1 MATRNTTHILKNSDI
16 VSRPLP
22 SSLLKGEPIVNTAD
36 GIVFFSGVTTTTSE
50 WTPAGTGT
58 TSNFFEVGSNLYDLR
73 VRNKIT
79 HYNDLTNLSGKF
91 LSGTTNGFELA
102 NISDITGVDTFV
114 TGFTYDDVNTFTI
127 SRNQGQPNL
136 TSTIS
141 VLSGITYYGDGT
153 GLTNI
158 PISGV
163 VNLQT
168 ELDSKIENGVNSGG
182 AEEIFSGKSG
192 TDLYFRTLSGGSN
205 TSISTIGDIIRVD
218 VSIPPSTNT
227 FVTGGTYSDVTDTI
241 TLTRNDDVTVDITGV
256 TDTFVTG
263 NTLTAANN
271 NTNTQS
277 AQLDYNIPVAGG
289 PYFITTQNTFTTGG
303 TYNLGTTSI
312 DFDKNDGST
321 FSVDLSNIDVNDTFV
336 TGGTNNSATDNTNS
350 ASIDLLYNQDVA
362 PSTYSLPYTDTFTTG
377 GTYNNGTS
385 LITFDQND
393 GSNFTVDLS
402 TIDVND
408 TFVTGFTYNS
418 TNNTFTISR
427 NEGEP
432 NLTTSIDTVSGL
444 TISNLT
450 AGRVVYVGTGGEL
463 TDESG
468 FEYNDTTNL
477 LTVGDL
483 NVTNSSGTTANIG
496 QGGLVIGSGGS
507 TSTSGVGDLTVHGDL
522 TVFGDT
528 TTISTSELYVEDPQI
543 ELNYNPT
550 GDTSTTSVGSGIKI
564 QDGDGTT
571 TGDTYFTIG
580 QMQSLTGIVP
590 GEIPNVSEYS
600 GFVGY
605 NNRGWVTQLNDI
617 VIRNNNLNNGAPN
630 GVRVLA
636 EFDILDG
643 GTY

>member
-1 MATRNTTHILKNSDI
+1 MATRSTTHILKNSDI
-16 VSRPLP
+16 VNRPLP
-22 SSLLKGEPIVNTAD
+22 ASLLKGEPIVNTAD
-36 GIVFFSGVTTTTSE
+36 GIMLFSGVTTSTSE

-73 VRNKIT
+73 LRNKIT
-79 HYNDLTNLSGKF
+79 HYNDLTNLTGKF

-102 NISDITGVDTFV
+102 NISDISGVDTFV

-127 SRNQGQPNL
+127 SRNQGLPDL

-168 ELDSKIENGVNSGG
+168 ELDSKVENGVNSGG
-182 AEEIFSGKSG
+182 GEEIFSGKSG

-205 TSISTIGDIIRVD
+205 TTISTIGDIVRVD
-218 VSIPPSTNT
+218 VTIPASTNT

-241 TLTRNDDVTVDITGV
+241 TLTRNDAVTVDITGV

-263 NTLTAANN
+263 STLTAANN
-271 NTNTQS
+271 NTATQS
-277 AQLDYNIPVAGG
+277 AQLEYNIPVVGG
-289 PYFITTQNTFTTGG
+289 PYFIVTQNTFTSGG
-303 TYNLGTTSI
+303 TYNVGTTSI
-312 DFDKNDGST
+312 DFDKNDGT
-321 FSVDLSNIDVNDTFV
+321 TYSVDLSNIDVNDTFV
-336 TGGTNNSATDNTNS
+336 TGGTNNSSTVNTNS

-418 TNNTFTISR
+418 TNNTFTILR

-432 NLTTSIDTVSGL
+432 DLTASIDTVSGL

-450 AGRVVYVGTGGEL
+450 AGRVVYVGTGGVL
-463 TDESG
+463 TDEAG
-468 FEYNDTTNL
+468 FTYDDTANL

-483 NVTNSSGTTANIG
+483 NVTNASGTTATIG

-507 TSTSGVGDLTVHGDL
+507 ASTSGIGDLTVHGDL

-543 ELNYNPT
+543 TLNYNPT
-550 GDTSTTSVGSGIKI
+550 GDTSATSIASGLRI
-564 QDGDGTT
+564 QDGDGLGNDVFYTVAQMNT
-571 TGDTYFTIG
+571 FTGGDVT
-580 QMQSLTGIVP
+580 
-590 GEIPNVSEYS
+590 EYS
-600 GFVGY
+600 GANGY
-605 NNRGWVTQLNDI
+605 TNRSFLTQLNDI
-617 VIRNNNLNNGAPN
+617 VIRNTNSNNGAPD
-630 GVRVLA
+630 GDRVLA
-636 EFDILDG
+636 EGDILDG
-643 GTY
+643 GIY

>member
-1 MATRNTTHILKNSDI
+1 MATRSTTHVLKNSDI
-16 VSRPLP
+16 VNRSLP

-36 GIVFFSGVTTTTSE
+36 GIVFFSGVTTSTSE

-91 LSGTTNGFELA
+91 LSGTTSGFELA

-127 SRNQGQPNL
+127 SRNQGLADL

-263 NTLTAANN
+263 STLTAANN

-277 AQLDYNIPVAGG
+277 AQLEYNIPVVGG
-289 PYFITTQNTFTTGG
+289 PYFIGSQNTFTTGG

-312 DFDKNDGST
+312 DFDKNDGTT

-350 ASIDLLYNQDVA
+350 ATIDLLYNQDVA

-432 NLTTSIDTVSGL
+432 DLTASIDTVSGL

-450 AGRVVYVGTGGEL
+450 AGRVVYVGTGGIL

-483 NVTNSSGTTANIG
+483 NVTNASGTTATIG
-496 QGGLVIGSGGS
+496 QGGLIIGSGGS
-507 TSTSGVGDLTVHGDL
+507 ASTSGIGDLTVHGDL

-543 ELNYNPT
+543 TLNYNPT
-550 GDTSTTSVGSGIKI
+550 GDTSATSIASGLRI
-564 QDGDGTT
+564 QDGDGSGNDVFYTVAQMNT
-571 TGDTYFTIG
+571 FTGGDVTEY
-580 QMQSLTGIVP
+580 TGA
-590 GEIPNVSEYS
+590 N
-600 GFVGY
+600 GY
-605 NNRGWVTQLNDI
+605 TNRAFLTQLNDI
-617 VIRNNNLNNGAPN
+617 VIRNTNSNNGAPD
-630 GVRVLA
+630 GARVLA
-636 EFDILDG
+636 EGDVLDG

>member
-1 MATRNTTHILKNSDI
+1 MAIRNTKHILKNSDI

-36 GIVFFSGVTTTTSE
+36 GIVFFSGVTTSTSE
-50 WTPAGTGT
+50 WTPAGPGG
-58 TSNFFEVGSNLYDLR
+58 SANFFEVGSNLYDLR

-91 LSGTTNGFELA
+91 LSGTTSGFELA

-127 SRNQGQPNL
+127 SRNQGLADL

-256 TDTFVTG
+256 TDTF
-263 NTLTAANN
+263 
-271 NTNTQS
+271 
-277 AQLDYNIPVAGG
+277 
-289 PYFITTQNTFTTGG
+289 TTGG

-312 DFDKNDGST
+312 DFDKNDGTT

-336 TGGTNNSATDNTNS
+336 TGGTNNSATVNTNS

-362 PSTYSLPYTDTFTTG
+362 PSTYNLPYTDTFTTG

-432 NLTTSIDTVSGL
+432 DLPASIDTVSGL

-483 NVTNSSGTTANIG
+483 NVTNASGTTATIG

-507 TSTSGVGDLTVHGDL
+507 TSTSGIGDLTVHGDL

-543 ELNYNPT
+543 TLNYNPT
-550 GDTSTTSVGSGIKI
+550 GDTSTTSIASGLRI
-564 QDGDGTT
+564 QDGDGSGNDVFYTVAQMNT
-571 TGDTYFTIG
+571 FTGGDVTEY
-580 QMQSLTGIVP
+580 TGA
-590 GEIPNVSEYS
+590 N
-600 GFVGY
+600 GY
-605 NNRGWVTQLNDI
+605 TNRAFLTQLNDI
-617 VIRNNNLNNGAPN
+617 VIRNTNSNNGAPD
-630 GVRVLA
+630 GARVLA
-636 EFDILDG
+636 EGDVLDG

>member
-1 MATRNTTHILKNSDI
+1 MATRSTTHILKNSDI
-16 VSRPLP
+16 VNRPLP
-22 SSLLKGEPIVNTAD
+22 ASLLKGEPIVNTAD
-36 GIVFFSGVTTTTSE
+36 GIMLFSGVTQSTSE

-73 VRNKIT
+73 LRNKIT
-79 HYNDLTNLSGKF
+79 HYNDLTNLTGKF

-102 NISDITGVDTFV
+102 NISDISGVDTFV

-127 SRNQGQPNL
+127 SRNQGLPDL

-168 ELDSKIENGVNSGG
+168 ELDSKVENGVNSGG
-182 AEEIFSGKSG
+182 GEEIFSGKSG

-205 TSISTIGDIIRVD
+205 TTISTIGDIVRVD
-218 VSIPPSTNT
+218 VTIPASTNT

-241 TLTRNDDVTVDITGV
+241 TLTRNDAVTVDITGV
-256 TDTFVTG
+256 TDTF
-263 NTLTAANN
+263 
-271 NTNTQS
+271 
-277 AQLDYNIPVAGG
+277 
-289 PYFITTQNTFTTGG
+289 TTGG
-303 TYNLGTTSI
+303 TYNVGTTSI
-312 DFDKNDGST
+312 DFDKNDGT
-321 FSVDLSNIDVNDTFV
+321 TYSVDLSNIDVNDTFV
-336 TGGTNNSATDNTNS
+336 TGGTNNSSTVDTNS

-418 TNNTFTISR
+418 TNNTFTILR

-432 NLTTSIDTVSGL
+432 DLTASIDTVSGL

-450 AGRVVYVGTGGEL
+450 AGRVVYVGTGGVL
-463 TDESG
+463 TDEAG
-468 FEYNDTTNL
+468 FTYDASTNIFSVPSDG
-477 LTVGDL
+477 TVNVGTGGL
-483 NVTNSSGTTANIG
+483 NVGGDAII
-496 QGGLVIGSGGS
+496 QGS
-507 TSTSGVGDLTVHGDL
+507 L
-522 TVFGDT
+522 TVFGPS
-528 TTISTSELYVEDPQI
+528 ISAFTSELYVEDSNI
-543 ELNYNPT
+543 ILNYNPT
-550 GDTSTTSVGSGIKI
+550 GNSITTSVGAGWTI
-564 QDGDGTT
+564 QDGNGIVS
-571 TGDTYFTIG
+571 GDVNLDIIRL
-580 QMQSLTGIVP
+580 QNLTGLTATQV
-590 GEIPNVSEYS
+590 PNVSEYS
-600 GFVGY
+600 GGTTGY
-605 NNRGWVTQLNDI
+605 INRGWITQLNDI
-617 VIRNNNLNNGAPN
+617 VIRSTDVSDGGSPGDIN
-630 GVRVLA
+630 GVRVLG
-636 EFDILDG
+636 EFDTLDG
-643 GTY
+643 GNY

>member
-36 GIVFFSGVTTTTSE
+36 GIVFFSGVTTSTSE

-91 LSGTTNGFELA
+91 LSGTTSGFELA

-127 SRNQGQPNL
+127 YRNQGLADL

-277 AQLDYNIPVAGG
+277 AQLEYNIPVAGG

-303 TYNLGTTSI
+303 TYNVGTTSI

-483 NVTNSSGTTANIG
+483 NVTNASGTTATIG

-543 ELNYNPT
+543 TLNYNPT
-550 GDTSTTSVGSGIKI
+550 GDTSTTSIASGLRI
-564 QDGDGTT
+564 QDGDGSGNDVFYTVAQMNT
-571 TGDTYFTIG
+571 FTGGDVT
-580 QMQSLTGIVP
+580 
-590 GEIPNVSEYS
+590 EYS
-600 GFVGY
+600 GANGY
-605 NNRGWVTQLNDI
+605 TNRAFLTQLNDI
-617 VIRNNNLNNGAPN
+617 VIRNTNSNNGAPD
-630 GVRVLA
+630 GDRVLA
-636 EFDILDG
+636 EGDVLDG

>member
-1 MATRNTTHILKNSDI
+1 MATRSTTHILKNSDI
-16 VSRPLP
+16 VNRPLP
-22 SSLLKGEPIVNTAD
+22 ASLLKGEPIVNTAD
-36 GIVFFSGVTTTTSE
+36 GIMLFSGVTLSTSE

-73 VRNKIT
+73 LRNKIT
-79 HYNDLTNLSGKF
+79 HYNDLTNLTGKF

-102 NISDITGVDTFV
+102 NISDISGVDTFV

-127 SRNQGQPNL
+127 SRNQGLPDL

-168 ELDSKIENGVNSGG
+168 ELDSKVENGVNSGG
-182 AEEIFSGKSG
+182 GEEIFSGKSG

-205 TSISTIGDIIRVD
+205 TTISTIGDIVRVD
-218 VSIPPSTNT
+218 VSIPASTNT

-241 TLTRNDDVTVDITGV
+241 TLTRNDAVTVDITGV
-256 TDTFVTG
+256 TDTF
-263 NTLTAANN
+263 
-271 NTNTQS
+271 
-277 AQLDYNIPVAGG
+277 
-289 PYFITTQNTFTTGG
+289 TTGG
-303 TYNLGTTSI
+303 TYNVGTTSI
-312 DFDKNDGST
+312 DFDKNDGT
-321 FSVDLSNIDVNDTFV
+321 TYSVDLSNIDVNDTFV
-336 TGGTNNSATDNTNS
+336 TGGTNNSSTVDTNS

-418 TNNTFTISR
+418 INNTFTILR

-432 NLTTSIDTVSGL
+432 DLTASIDTVSGL

-450 AGRVVYVGTGGEL
+450 AGRVVYVGTGGVL
-463 TDESG
+463 TDEAG
-468 FEYNDTTNL
+468 FTYDASTNIFSVPSDG
-477 LTVGDL
+477 TVNVGTGGL
-483 NVTNSSGTTANIG
+483 NVGGDTII
-496 QGGLVIGSGGS
+496 QGS
-507 TSTSGVGDLTVHGDL
+507 L
-522 TVFGDT
+522 TVFGPS
-528 TTISTSELYVEDPQI
+528 ISAFTSELYVEDPNI
-543 ELNYNPT
+543 ILNYNPT
-550 GDTSTTSVGSGIKI
+550 GNSITTSVGAGWTI
-564 QDGDGTT
+564 QDGNGIVS
-571 TGDTYFTIG
+571 GDVNLDIIRL
-580 QMQSLTGIVP
+580 QNLTGLTATQV
-590 GEIPNVSEYS
+590 PNVSEYS
-600 GFVGY
+600 GGTTGY
-605 NNRGWVTQLNDI
+605 INRGWITQLNDI
-617 VIRNNNLNNGAPN
+617 VIRSTDVSDGGSLGDIN
-630 GVRVLA
+630 GVRVLG
-636 EFDILDG
+636 EFDTLDG
-643 GTY
+643 GNY

>member
-1 MATRNTTHILKNSDI
+1 MATRSTTHILKNSDI
-16 VSRPLP
+16 VNRPLP
-22 SSLLKGEPIVNTAD
+22 ASLLKGEPIVNTAD
-36 GIVFFSGVTTTTSE
+36 GIMLFSGVTQSTSE

-73 VRNKIT
+73 LRNKIT
-79 HYNDLTNLSGKF
+79 HYNDLTNLTGKF

-102 NISDITGVDTFV
+102 NISDISGVDTFV

-127 SRNQGQPNL
+127 SRNQGLPDL

-168 ELDSKIENGVNSGG
+168 ELDSKVENGVNSGG
-182 AEEIFSGKSG
+182 GEEIFSGKSG

-205 TSISTIGDIIRVD
+205 TTISTIGDIVRVD
-218 VSIPPSTNT
+218 VSIPASTNT

-241 TLTRNDDVTVDITGV
+241 TLTRNDAVTVDITGV
-256 TDTFVTG
+256 
-263 NTLTAANN
+263 
-271 NTNTQS
+271 S
-277 AQLDYNIPVAGG
+277 
-289 PYFITTQNTFTTGG
+289 NTFTTGG
-303 TYNLGTTSI
+303 TYNVGTTSI
-312 DFDKNDGST
+312 DFDKNDGT
-321 FSVDLSNIDVNDTFV
+321 TYSVDLSNIDVNDTFV
-336 TGGTNNSATDNTNS
+336 TGGTNNSSTVDTNS

-418 TNNTFTISR
+418 TNNTFTILR

-432 NLTTSIDTVSGL
+432 DLTASIDTVSGL

-450 AGRVVYVGTGGEL
+450 AGRVVYVGTDGVL
-463 TDESG
+463 TDEAG
-468 FEYNDTTNL
+468 FTYDDTANL

-483 NVTNSSGTTANIG
+483 NVTNASGTTATIG

-507 TSTSGVGDLTVHGDL
+507 ASTSGIGDLTVHGDL

-543 ELNYNPT
+543 TLNYNPT
-550 GDTSTTSVGSGIKI
+550 GDTSATSIASGLRI
-564 QDGDGTT
+564 QDGDGLGNDVFYTVAQMNT
-571 TGDTYFTIG
+571 FTGGD
-580 QMQSLTGIVP
+580 VA
-590 GEIPNVSEYS
+590 EYS
-600 GFVGY
+600 GATGY
-605 NNRGWVTQLNDI
+605 TNRSFLTQLNDI
-617 VIRNNNLNNGAPN
+617 VIRNTNSNNGAPD
-630 GVRVLA
+630 GDRVLA
-636 EFDILDG
+636 EGDILDG
-643 GTY
+643 GIY

>member
-1 MATRNTTHILKNSDI
+1 MATRSTTHILKNSDI
-16 VSRPLP
+16 VNRPLP
-22 SSLLKGEPIVNTAD
+22 ASLLKGEPIVNTAD
-36 GIVFFSGVTTTTSE
+36 GIMLFSGVTLSTSE

-73 VRNKIT
+73 LRNKIT
-79 HYNDLTNLSGKF
+79 HYNDLTNLTGKF

-102 NISDITGVDTFV
+102 NISDISGVDTFV

-127 SRNQGQPNL
+127 SRNQGLPDL

-168 ELDSKIENGVNSGG
+168 ELDSKVENGVNSGG
-182 AEEIFSGKSG
+182 GEEIFSGKSG

-205 TSISTIGDIIRVD
+205 TTISTIGDIVRVD
-218 VSIPPSTNT
+218 VSIPASTNT

-241 TLTRNDDVTVDITGV
+241 TLTRNDAVTVDITGV
-256 TDTFVTG
+256 TDTF
-263 NTLTAANN
+263 
-271 NTNTQS
+271 
-277 AQLDYNIPVAGG
+277 
-289 PYFITTQNTFTTGG
+289 TTGG
-303 TYNLGTTSI
+303 TYNVGTTSI
-312 DFDKNDGST
+312 DFDKNDGT
-321 FSVDLSNIDVNDTFV
+321 TYSVDLSNIDVNDTFV
-336 TGGTNNSATDNTNS
+336 TGGTNNSSTVDTNS

-418 TNNTFTISR
+418 TNNTFTILR

-432 NLTTSIDTVSGL
+432 DLTASIDTVSGL

-450 AGRVVYVGTGGEL
+450 AGRVVYVGTGGVL
-463 TDESG
+463 TDEAG
-468 FEYNDTTNL
+468 FTYDASTNIFSVPSDG
-477 LTVGDL
+477 TVNVGTGGL
-483 NVTNSSGTTANIG
+483 NVGGDTII
-496 QGGLVIGSGGS
+496 QGS
-507 TSTSGVGDLTVHGDL
+507 L
-522 TVFGDT
+522 TVFGPS
-528 TTISTSELYVEDPQI
+528 ISAFTSELYVEDPNI
-543 ELNYNPT
+543 ILNYNPT
-550 GDTSTTSVGSGIKI
+550 GNSITTSVGAGWTI
-564 QDGDGTT
+564 QDGNGIVS
-571 TGDTYFTIG
+571 GDVNLDIIRL
-580 QMQSLTGIVP
+580 QNLTGLTATQV
-590 GEIPNVSEYS
+590 PNVSEYS
-600 GFVGY
+600 GGTTGY
-605 NNRGWVTQLNDI
+605 INRGWITQLNDI
-617 VIRNNNLNNGAPN
+617 VIRSTDVSDGGSLGDIN
-630 GVRVLA
+630 GVRVLG
-636 EFDILDG
+636 EFDTLDG
-643 GTY
+643 GNY

>member
-1 MATRNTTHILKNSDI
+1 MAIRNTKHILKNSDI

-36 GIVFFSGVTTTTSE
+36 GIVFFSGVTTSTSE

-263 NTLTAANN
+263 NTLNVANN

-277 AQLDYNIPVAGG
+277 AQLEYNIPVVGG

-362 PSTYSLPYTDTFTTG
+362 PSTYNLPYTDTFTTG

-432 NLTTSIDTVSGL
+432 DLTASIDTVSGL

-483 NVTNSSGTTANIG
+483 NVTNASGTTATIG

-507 TSTSGVGDLTVHGDL
+507 TSTSGIGDLTVHGDL

-543 ELNYNPT
+543 TLNYNPT
-550 GDTSTTSVGSGIKI
+550 GDTSTTSIASGLRI
-564 QDGDGTT
+564 QDGDGSGNDVFYTVAQMNT
-571 TGDTYFTIG
+571 FTGGDVTEY
-580 QMQSLTGIVP
+580 TGA
-590 GEIPNVSEYS
+590 N
-600 GFVGY
+600 GY
-605 NNRGWVTQLNDI
+605 TNRAFLTQLNDI
-617 VIRNNNLNNGAPN
+617 VIRNTNSNNGAPD
-630 GVRVLA
+630 GARVLA
-636 EFDILDG
+636 EGDVLDG

>member
-1 MATRNTTHILKNSDI
+1 MAIRNTKHILKNSDI

-36 GIVFFSGVTTTTSE
+36 GIVFFSGVTTSTSE

-91 LSGTTNGFELA
+91 LSGTTSGFELA

-127 SRNQGQPNL
+127 SRNQGLADL

-277 AQLDYNIPVAGG
+277 AQLEYNIPVAGG

-303 TYNLGTTSI
+303 TYNVGTTSI

-362 PSTYSLPYTDTFTTG
+362 PSTYNLPYTDTFTTG

-432 NLTTSIDTVSGL
+432 DLTASIDTVSGL

-483 NVTNSSGTTANIG
+483 NVTNASGTTATIG

-507 TSTSGVGDLTVHGDL
+507 TSTSGIGDLTVHGDL

-543 ELNYNPT
+543 TLNYNPT
-550 GDTSTTSVGSGIKI
+550 GDTSTTSIASGLRI
-564 QDGDGTT
+564 QDGDGSGNDVFYTVAQMNT
-571 TGDTYFTIG
+571 FTGGDVTEY
-580 QMQSLTGIVP
+580 TGA
-590 GEIPNVSEYS
+590 N
-600 GFVGY
+600 GY
-605 NNRGWVTQLNDI
+605 TNRAFLTQLNDI
-617 VIRNNNLNNGAPN
+617 VIRNTNSNNGAPD
-630 GVRVLA
+630 GARVLA
-636 EFDILDG
+636 EGDVLDG

>member
-1 MATRNTTHILKNSDI
+1 M
-16 VSRPLP
+16 VQV
-22 SSLLKGEPIVNTAD
+22 LL
-36 GIVFFSGVTTTTSE
+36 SG
-50 WTPAGTGT
+50 G
-58 TSNFFEVGSNLYDLR
+58 
-73 VRNKIT
+73 
-79 HYNDLTNLSGKF
+79 TNL
-91 LSGTTNGFELA
+91 
-102 NISDITGVDTFV
+102 
-114 TGFTYDDVNTFTI
+114 
-127 SRNQGQPNL
+127 
-136 TSTIS
+136 
-141 VLSGITYYGDGT
+141 
-153 GLTNI
+153 
-158 PISGV
+158 
-163 VNLQT
+163 

-277 AQLDYNIPVAGG
+277 AQLEYNIPVVGG

-303 TYNLGTTSI
+303 TYNSGTTSI
-312 DFDKNDGST
+312 DFDKNDGTT

-336 TGGTNNSATDNTNS
+336 TGGTNNSATVNTNS

-362 PSTYSLPYTDTFTTG
+362 PSTYNLPYTDTFTTG

-432 NLTTSIDTVSGL
+432 DLTASIDTVSGL

-483 NVTNSSGTTANIG
+483 NVTNASGTTATIG

-507 TSTSGVGDLTVHGDL
+507 TATPGVGDLTVHGDL

-543 ELNYNPT
+543 TLNYNPT
-550 GDTSTTSVGSGIKI
+550 GDTSTTSIASGLRI
-564 QDGDGTT
+564 QDGDGSGNDVFYTVAQMNT
-571 TGDTYFTIG
+571 FTGGDVTEY
-580 QMQSLTGIVP
+580 TGA
-590 GEIPNVSEYS
+590 N
-600 GFVGY
+600 GY
-605 NNRGWVTQLNDI
+605 TNRAFLTQLNDI
-617 VIRNNNLNNGAPN
+617 VIRNTNSNNGAPD
-630 GVRVLA
+630 GARVLA
-636 EFDILDG
+636 EGDVLDG